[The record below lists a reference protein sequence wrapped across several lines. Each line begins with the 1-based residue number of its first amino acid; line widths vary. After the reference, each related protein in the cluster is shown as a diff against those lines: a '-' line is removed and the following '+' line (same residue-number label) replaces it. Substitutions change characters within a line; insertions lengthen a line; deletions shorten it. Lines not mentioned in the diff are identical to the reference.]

1 MAYSIRPPQISTNPN
16 PRKIMNP
23 LITKISNLSGVI
35 DIAIH
40 RFKTVYTFRGEAYN
54 SYRTLSAAIRLVDA
68 DFTPGDDSELKTNI
82 LKLERETLL
91 RHYASAVKPK
101 TIDNLLIDLSD
112 RGLET
117 NMIIV
122 PCLGE
127 DCKMT
132 KIEEIEAPL
141 RLDEMATKA
150 EYASD
155 FTDGLCEECHTQGQQ
170 EDALEEEARNRHE
183 AREDQY
189 NV

>member
-1 MAYSIRPPQISTNPN
+1 ME
-16 PRKIMNP
+16 P
-23 LITKISNLSGVI
+23 LITKISNLSGAI

-68 DFTPGDDSELKTNI
+68 DFSPDDDNELKTSIGN
-82 LKLERETLL
+82 LKCETLL
-91 RHYASAVKPK
+91 RHYAIASRPM
-101 TIDNLLIDLSD
+101 TIDNMFADLSD
-112 RGLET
+112 RGVES

-127 DCKMT
+127 DCRMT
-132 KIEEIEAPL
+132 KIEHLDAPV
-141 RLDEMATKA
+141 RLDEIATAA
-150 EYASD
+150 EYVCD

-170 EDALEEEARNRHE
+170 EDALEEEARNRRE

-189 NV
+189 NEQ